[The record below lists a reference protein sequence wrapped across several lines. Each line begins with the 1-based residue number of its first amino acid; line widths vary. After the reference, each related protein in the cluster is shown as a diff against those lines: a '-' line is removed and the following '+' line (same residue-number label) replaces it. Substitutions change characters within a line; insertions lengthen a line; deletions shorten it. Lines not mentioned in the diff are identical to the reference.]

1 MSDLFSFE
9 LADGVIRGECPLC
22 YAIAWHMRR
31 WLDSF
36 WREGRHDSR
45 ARQRFLVGG
54 GFCRRH
60 AWQLHELVAD
70 HSGVA
75 IADVYGRLAQHDL
88 TTLDDLLKKGGRRRG
103 KAHRRLQ
110 REARCSACL
119 EESDALERKGQFFL
133 ELLAAGAGRARY
145 ERSRGP
151 CFPHLIALLETA
163 ADDEGTTRYLL
174 ADWRRRLEEL
184 RERLDDF
191 DRKRDHRYAGER
203 SEDDERSWTDVIHQ
217 YVGAPD
223 QALTRRPVG
232 KPR

>member
-1 MSDLFSFE
+1 MSDLFSLE
-9 LADGVIRGECPLC
+9 LADGLMSGECPLC

-36 WREGRHDSR
+36 WREGRRDRR
-45 ARQRFLVGG
+45 ARQRFLAGG

-75 IADVYGRLAQHDL
+75 IADIYGRLAQHDL
-88 TTLDDLLKKGGRRRG
+88 TTLDELLNSGKRHGR
-103 KAHRRLQ
+103 AHRRLQ

-119 EESDALERKGQFFL
+119 EENDALERKGQFFL
-133 ELLAAGAGRARY
+133 ELLDAGLGRAHY
-145 ERSRGP
+145 ERSRGL
-151 CFPHLIALLETA
+151 CFPHLMLLLEAA
-163 ADDEGTTRYLL
+163 ADDDGATRYLL

-184 RERLDDF
+184 RRRLDDF
-191 DRKRDHRYAGER
+191 DRKRDHRYADER
-203 SEDDERSWTDVIHQ
+203 SDDDQRSWTDVIHQ

-223 QALTRRPVG
+223 NCVGETR
-232 KPR
+232 